1 MAHEASKEET
11 ILYCLEIPKECSLM
25 SIFLWN
31 KVREWQVSSLPSYLS
46 EMIEAFVYL
55 SGAND
60 DFSLSDM
67 RRPWCL
73 DGEQRVVQCRLSA
86 ELSLPCYLSW
96 TLGFFLLPPGV
107 TQTPAPLH
115 ILCLLPWLSPG
126 HGHHRERELW
136 IELFSLCRVII
147 TFAYHEFRRVHWNP
161 ILRSLG
167 W

>member
-1 MAHEASKEET
+1 MADEARKEVT
-11 ILYCLEIPKECSLM
+11 VIYCLEIPKECSLM
-25 SIFLWN
+25 SVFLWN

-73 DGEQRVVQCRLSA
+73 DEEQRSLQCRLSA
-86 ELSLPCYLSW
+86 VLSLPCYLP
-96 TLGFFLLPPGV
+96 GKFKFFPLPPGV

-115 ILCLLPWLSPG
+115 MLCLLPWLSPG
-126 HGHHRERELW
+126 HGHRERELW
-136 IELFSLCRVII
+136 IELFSFCRVII
-147 TFAYHEFRRVHWNP
+147 IFAHREFRRVHWNP

>member
-1 MAHEASKEET
+1 MADEAGKEVT
-11 ILYCLEIPKECSLM
+11 VLYCLEIPKECSRM
-25 SIFLWN
+25 SFFLWN
-31 KVREWQVSSLPSYLS
+31 KVREWQVSSLPSYLP

-73 DGEQRVVQCRLSA
+73 DGEPRSLQCRLSVM
-86 ELSLPCYLSW
+86 LSLPCYLPW
-96 TLGFFLLPPGV
+96 ELGFFPLPPGV
-107 TQTPAPLH
+107 TQTPIPLH
-115 ILCLLPWLSPG
+115 ILCLPPWLSPG
-126 HGHHRERELW
+126 HGHRERGLW
-136 IELFSLCRVII
+136 IELFSLWRVII
-147 TFAYHEFRRVHWNP
+147 TFAHREFHRVHWNP